1 MGFFRQSHN
10 TPAVP
15 EGKASLPQPTKPV
28 VTVNM
33 GGVHAEL
40 SAGDQ
45 LSGRQEVAGVDV
57 VFAFDTTG
65 SMSGFIDGL
74 VSAMSSF
81 VDVLQDRGLDWRTT
95 CVPFGDLL
103 IPGDRV
109 VSTVPWVTSV
119 AAARSQLQ
127 SMPRFNGGGN
137 FGESSYEAVAVSL
150 KKKFRHNAIKIV
162 ILITDDEPHQHKYST
177 SRIIAQLVEAD
188 ALCFSVSHATQT
200 YTKLVNETGGTLIPI
215 SSSVNI
221 SAIVDAFL
229 RLANDLAQ
237 RSKKIHEL
245 GNGSP
250 QKLLEI
256 ERK

>member
-1 MGFFRQSHN
+1 MGLFRHSHN
-10 TPAVP
+10 SPATP

-28 VTVNM
+28 VSVSM
-33 GGVHAEL
+33 GGIRAEL
-40 SAGDQ
+40 SAGDH
-45 LSGRQEVAGVDV
+45 LSGRRQKSAVDV

-81 VDVLQDRGLDWRTT
+81 IDVLQERGLDWRTT

-103 IPGDRV
+103 ITGDKV
-109 VSTVPWVTSV
+109 VSTLPWVTSV
-119 AAARSQLQ
+119 DTARSQLQ

-137 FGESSYEAVAVSL
+137 FGESSYEAVSVAL
-150 KKKFRHNAIKIV
+150 GKKFRDNSIKIV
-162 ILITDDEPHQHKYST
+162 ILITDDEPHQHTYST
-177 SRIIAQLVEAD
+177 SHVIGQLVEAD
-188 ALCFSVSHATQT
+188 ALCFSVSHATPT
-200 YTKLVNETGGTLIPI
+200 YTKLVKETGGSLIPI
-215 SSSVNI
+215 GSSVNM
-221 SAIVDAFL
+221 SAIINAFL
-229 RLANDLAQ
+229 RLADDLAK

-250 QKLLEI
+250 QRLLEI

>member
-15 EGKASLPQPTKPV
+15 EGKASSPQPTKPV
-28 VTVNM
+28 VTINM
-33 GGVHAEL
+33 GGVRAEL
-40 SAGDQ
+40 GAGDH
-45 LSGRQEVAGVDV
+45 LSGRREVAGVDV

-81 VDVLQDRGLDWRTT
+81 VDVLQERGLDWRTT

-103 IPGDRV
+103 IPGDKV
-109 VSTVPWVTSV
+109 VSTVPWATSV
-119 AAARSQLQ
+119 GAARSQLQ

-137 FGESSYEAVAVSL
+137 FGESSYEAVAVAL
-150 KKKFRHNAIKIV
+150 RKKFRHNSIKIV

-177 SRIIAQLVEAD
+177 AQIITQLKEAD
-188 ALCFSVSHATQT
+188 ALCFSVSHASQT

-215 SSSVNI
+215 GSSVNM
-221 SAIVDAFL
+221 SAIIDAFL
-229 RLANDLAQ
+229 RLADDLAQ

-245 GNGSP
+245 ANGSP
-250 QKLLEI
+250 QRLLEI
-256 ERK
+256 ERQ